1 MISILMLKMFDP
13 SLCRT
18 LKIIYK
24 CCIKHRIFPS
34 KWKKANLAPVH
45 KKGDK
50 QLLKN
55 YCPILL
61 LSISGKILEFLLY
74 SLSYLNFLLKIF

>member
-1 MISILMLKMFDP
+1 MISILTLKMFDP
-13 SLCRT
+13 SSCRT

-24 CCIKHRIFPS
+24 CCIKHRIFPF

-45 KKGDK
+45 KKGDT

-61 LSISGKILEFLLY
+61 LSITGKILEFLLY
-74 SLSYLNFLLKIF
+74 SLLYLNFLLKIF